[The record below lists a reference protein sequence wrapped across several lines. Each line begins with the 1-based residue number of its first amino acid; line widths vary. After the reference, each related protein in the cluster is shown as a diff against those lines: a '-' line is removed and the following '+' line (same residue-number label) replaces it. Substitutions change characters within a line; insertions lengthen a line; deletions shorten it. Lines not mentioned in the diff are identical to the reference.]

1 MDSVVHFPASDEE
14 RLRRLKV
21 EVERLVR
28 LPSDER
34 RLYLET
40 EDYDARFG
48 VDRAAVRRMVEAGVK
63 DIEKKQ
69 RAEQTEQQ
77 RTEDR
82 AERKRD
88 REDRRVRQD
97 EARDRKGAER
107 ARKEFERI
115 EREQEAKRK
124 KRETAFAEIADLPKL
139 THETRLREAAKRLKE
154 DYAILVEEFAIYCA
168 KRTIPEDLEPWPDP
182 VNAAE
187 LLAEIEAKFRRYVVA
202 ANAIVTASVLWAVF
216 TYLTEIAVYAPK
228 LVFTFPERDAGKSAA
243 LDVLRWIVQRGYPAV
258 EVTGAVL
265 FRILDRLRPTP
276 VLDEADSL
284 FERRTVL
291 AFIMNASWAN
301 NGVKIPRTGSRGEI
315 VEYDVYGT
323 QLIGMRGMKMPDTTA
338 SRCITCLVWPKLA
351 SEVVEEFDKLDDAEF
366 KAIRRKLQR
375 LAVDNAVA
383 LKAAAPEFPP
393 GFNNRVRMNWK
404 LLFAI
409 ADLAGSEWSARARK
423 AALELEV
430 GCDEPSENKRL
441 FAALRD
447 VWSKAEERPSE
458 SLCKALAGHPSGEW
472 ANFRGKGPINPI
484 ALAALLRP
492 FGIRPIHG
500 MHPTKRSTKTC
511 GGYRRSQFEDAW
523 KRLLQKPS

>member
-1 MDSVVHFPASDEE
+1 MVTAMTVTVRSSPAPEEE
-14 RLRRLKV
+14 RPRRLRI
-21 EVERLVR
+21 EAERLAR
-28 LPSDER
+28 LPTVEWMYYVALDGYVDSATLKKTVDAVIK
-34 RLYLET
+34 ET
-40 EDYDARFG
+40 E
-48 VDRAAVRRMVEAGVK
+48 
-63 DIEKKQ
+63 KKRQ
-69 RAEQTEQQ
+69 TEQTEQ
-77 RTEDR
+77 RR
-82 AERKRD
+82 AEQKQE
-88 REDRRVRQD
+88 REDKRARQD
-97 EARDRKGAER
+97 EAQARKEAEHAVKEAER
-107 ARKEFERI
+107 AVKEAERVK
-115 EREQEAKRK
+115 REEEAKQK
-124 KRETAFAEIADLPKL
+124 KREAVFAEIADLPKL

-154 DYAILVEEFAIYCA
+154 DYAVLVEEFTIYCA

-202 ANAIVTASVLWAVF
+202 PDAIVTASVLWGAF
-216 TYLTEIAVYAPK
+216 TYLVEIAVYAPK

-265 FRILDRLRPTP
+265 FRIIDRLRPTP

-315 VEYDVYGT
+315 VEYDIYGT

-338 SRCITCLVWPKLA
+338 SRCIICLVWPKLA

-366 KAIRRKLQR
+366 KTIRRKLQR

-404 LLFAI
+404 MLFAI
-409 ADLAGSEWSARARK
+409 ADLAGGEWSARARK

-430 GCDEPSENKRL
+430 GRDEPSENKRL

-447 VWSKAEERPSE
+447 VWGNAKERTSE
-458 SLCKALAGHPSGEW
+458 SVCKALAGHPSGEW
-472 ANFRGKGPINPI
+472 ANFRGKGPINQI
-484 ALAALLRP
+484 QLAALLRP

-523 KRLLQKPS
+523 KRLL